1 MKTSFLTTT
10 SRRQQKGARAR
21 SAPERQNKR
30 QHQQGHHGGA
40 GGGAQSLV
48 PARLGIAYPGV
59 LGHPVQ
65 HEQNRQQGRGGHGRQ
80 QQRRQRRQNQHNAG
94 RQRRL
99 GAFGLGQSAGPQ
111 RAVDER
117 KGQQAIAHQQLTQP
131 TRRAGTSNHGTYLK
145 IRHAIPAYK

>member
-65 HEQNRQQGRGGHGRQ
+65 HKQNRQQGRGGHGRQ
-80 QQRRQRRQNQHNAG
+80 QQRRQRRQDQHDAG
-94 RQRRL
+94 HQRRR
-99 GAFGLGQSAGPQ
+99 GAIGLGQRAGPH
-111 RAVDER
+111 RVGHER
-117 KGQQAIAHQQLTQP
+117 EGQHAIAPHPLHQPPTQH
-131 TRRAGTSNHGTYLK
+131 R
-145 IRHAIPAYK
+145 